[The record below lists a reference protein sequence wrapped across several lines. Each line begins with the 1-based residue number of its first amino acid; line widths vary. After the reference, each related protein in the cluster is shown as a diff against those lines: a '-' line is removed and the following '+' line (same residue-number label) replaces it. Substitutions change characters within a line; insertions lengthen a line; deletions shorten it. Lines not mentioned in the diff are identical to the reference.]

1 MTAKHI
7 QEAWDKL
14 RQERDGLAA
23 QVEAM
28 RAALDG
34 AAEYT
39 ALLDDFTQEAIREA
53 LALPNTAADIL
64 RQRDAQ
70 TKAEML
76 RMLADG
82 QDAFDEGTGLL
93 PFQMRKMAE
102 ELEENNG

>member
-14 RQERDGLAA
+14 RQERDELAA

-53 LALPNTAADIL
+53 LALPSHAAAIL
-64 RQRDAQ
+64 RQRDAR
-70 TKAEML
+70 TVRTFAVAMSRAGAE
-76 RMLADG
+76 
-82 QDAFDEGTGLL
+82 FPL
-93 PFQMRKMAE
+93 PYGEWYAK
-102 ELEENNG
+102 ELERENA